1 MNTTELKVD
10 DQKYILTLH
19 QEGKFTDVFVN
30 EINEVLNQ
38 VESDSSAKLLLI
50 TGVGKNFSQ
59 GLDIPFVM
67 NCGDK
72 AEEFIDDSLRM
83 LSRFLQLGIPTVAA
97 INGHAFGMG
106 AVLALACDFRCMRI
120 DRGYFCLPE
129 VNLNVGLPPL
139 MNGLIK
145 VKLTPSVARECV
157 LSGKRFSGEE
167 AFSKGIVD
175 KAVIKENLVTESVN
189 LLADYTGKNRETY
202 AGLKRGLNGEI
213 IELTP

>member
-1 MNTTELKVD
+1 MRATELKID
-10 DQKYILTLH
+10 EQQYTLTLL
-19 QEGKFTDVFVN
+19 QEGKFTDAFVN
-30 EINEVLNQ
+30 EVNEVLNQ
-38 VESDSSAKLLLI
+38 IESDSSAKLLLI

-59 GLDIPFVM
+59 GFDVPSLM
-67 NCGDK
+67 SRGDK
-72 AEEFIDDSLRM
+72 AKEFIDDSLRM

-97 INGHAFGMG
+97 INGHAYGIG

-129 VNLNVGLPPL
+129 VDLNMGLPPL

-145 VKLTPSVARECV
+145 VKLTPSVARECL

-167 AFSKGIVD
+167 VFKKGIVD
-175 KAVIKENLVTESVN
+175 KAVNEESLLIESMN
-189 LLADYTGKNRETY
+189 LLTDYVGKDHETY
-202 AGLKRGLNGEI
+202 AGLKLGLNGEI

>member
-1 MNTTELKVD
+1 MSATELKID
-10 DQKYILTLH
+10 EQQYTLTLL
-19 QEGKFTDVFVN
+19 QEGKLTDVFVD
-30 EINEVLNQ
+30 EVNEVLNQ
-38 VESDSSAKLLLI
+38 IESDSSAKLLLI

-59 GLDIPFVM
+59 GFDIPFVM
-67 NCGDK
+67 SCGDK

-129 VNLNVGLPPL
+129 VNLNVGIPPL
-139 MNGLIK
+139 MNALIK

-167 AFSKGIVD
+167 ALSMGIVD
-175 KAVIKENLVTESVN
+175 KAVIEKN
-189 LLADYTGKNRETY
+189 LLAESINLLAVYTGKNRETY
-202 AGLKRGLNGEI
+202 ADLKLGLNGEI